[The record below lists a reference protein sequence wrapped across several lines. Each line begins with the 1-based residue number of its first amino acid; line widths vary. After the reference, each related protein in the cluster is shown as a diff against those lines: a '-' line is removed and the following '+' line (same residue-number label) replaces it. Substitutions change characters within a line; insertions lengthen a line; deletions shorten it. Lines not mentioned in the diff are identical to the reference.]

1 MIEHAVKR
9 AAAPPPSLKDAA
21 WLQQSETKRVF
32 AALAA
37 PGIETRAVGGAVRD
51 TLLGLPVS
59 EVDLAT
65 TALPEKVIALARGAD
80 LKAVPTGIEHGTV
93 TLVAGGVPF
102 EVTTLRRDV
111 ETFGRHATVAFTED
125 WEEDARRRD
134 FTLNALYAGSDGELF
149 DPLGGYADLVA
160 GRVRFIGDAEA
171 RIKEDY
177 LRILRFF
184 RFNAYYGKGAFDA
197 EGLAACVRLRDGLD
211 LLSAERVAGELR
223 QLLVAPQAVRAV
235 EALFDY
241 GLLTQLL
248 GGVPRLMRFER
259 LVAAEAGAW
268 ACARRG
274 APAGGACGVRAA
286 RTRSGL
292 RRACGFPMP
301 SRRCSRLAPRTTR
314 RPRFPTRLPPSGRS
328 TGSGLAASRRACCL
342 PRPMPALRPTIKAGG
357 RRCGL
362 PTAGRRRSS
371 RCAAPTSWRSA
382 RRARHRRDAPAAR
395 GRVGRGRL
403 RRFARGAARARPQRS
418 AENHPSQTDKRRRE
432 SERRPASTRSRSST
446 SRPRSSPV
454 AVLTVPRELAEA
466 GSRAG
471 QRGSPRL

>member
-32 AALAA
+32 AALAD
-37 PGIETRAVGGAVRD
+37 PGIATRAVGGAVRD

-160 GRVRFIGDAEA
+160 GRVRFIGDAKA

-223 QLLVAPQAVRAV
+223 KLLVAPKAVRAV

-259 LVAAEAGAW
+259 LVAAEQTLGLAPDAALRLAALAVSVSEDAERLAARLRLSNNELAVLLLGAEDHAAAALPDEAAAKRALYQLGPCRFEASVLLASADAGIAPDDQSW
-268 ACARRG
+268 RQALRLADRWRVPEFPLRGPDIMALGEKGPAIGGILRRVE
-274 APAGGACGVRAA
+274 AEWVAGG
-286 RTRSGL
+286 
-292 RRACGFPMP
+292 F
-301 SRRCSRLAPRTTR
+301 
-314 RPRFPTRLPPSGRS
+314 
-328 TGSGLAASRRACCL
+328 AASREEL
-342 PRPMPALRPTIKAGG
+342 L
-357 RRCGL
+357 
-362 PTAGRRRSS
+362 
-371 RCAAPTSWRSA
+371 
-382 RRARHRRDAPAAR
+382 
-395 GRVGRGRL
+395 
-403 RRFARGAARARPQRS
+403 ARASELSRKS
-418 AENHPSQTDKRRRE
+418 AKPGR
-432 SERRPASTRSRSST
+432 
-446 SRPRSSPV
+446 
-454 AVLTVPRELAEA
+454 
-466 GSRAG
+466 
-471 QRGSPRL
+471 